1 MLDFAFHLLAPVV
14 TATVML
20 ALFHLIAEVHIR
32 LSENESDGSLPELTD
47 DVWQ

>member
-1 MLDFAFHLLAPVV
+1 MFDFALHLLAPVV

-32 LSENESDGSLPELTD
+32 LSDADGSASLPELSD

>member
-1 MLDFAFHLLAPVV
+1 MFDFALQLLAPIV

-20 ALFHLIAEVHIR
+20 GLFHLIAEVHIR
-32 LSENESDGSLPELTD
+32 LTESEAGDASVELSD